1 MLFSTAQPTGGENRT
16 LKPHAHPPLWT
27 RPRALG
33 CPPLCVDASVPC
45 GFAPPGPP
53 AARVGPPSLRRDG
66 SGSSP
71 SSRSA
76 PGCRARG
83 GERCSGRDLGRPVGG
98 GWAMSRRNVGSMRV
112 RRHDADGD
120 PRSAPGSVRR
130 RTAPIRS
137 VCSTSARKR
146 PVMPEPRRT
155 GPSSIPASRSQGPP
169 SPSPWSSG
177 LRRTGSGIRLAAVLP
192 PSLQSLGQPLCATQ
206 TPQRRHE
213 PLVLG
218 FRQPHSERTDQ

>member
-1 MLFSTAQPTGGENRT
+1 
-16 LKPHAHPPLWT
+16 
-27 RPRALG
+27 
-33 CPPLCVDASVPC
+33 
-45 GFAPPGPP
+45 
-53 AARVGPPSLRRDG
+53 
-66 SGSSP
+66 
-71 SSRSA
+71 
-76 PGCRARG
+76 
-83 GERCSGRDLGRPVGG
+83 
-98 GWAMSRRNVGSMRV
+98 MSRRNVGSMRV

-206 TPQRRHE
+206 TPQRCHE

-218 FRQPHSERTDQ
+218 FRRPHSERTDLGTEADRSRHGSGPISTCSAPSVTRGPLLPDYGGGGANGTRTRNPLLAKQVRYQLRHSPD

>member
-1 MLFSTAQPTGGENRT
+1 
-16 LKPHAHPPLWT
+16 
-27 RPRALG
+27 
-33 CPPLCVDASVPC
+33 
-45 GFAPPGPP
+45 
-53 AARVGPPSLRRDG
+53 
-66 SGSSP
+66 
-71 SSRSA
+71 
-76 PGCRARG
+76 
-83 GERCSGRDLGRPVGG
+83 
-98 GWAMSRRNVGSMRV
+98 MSRRNVGSMRV

-218 FRQPHSERTDQ
+218 FRQPHSERTDLGTEADRSRRVPHRRLHADHYCPTTAKVELTGLEPVTPCLQSRCATNCAIAPGEADGESTADRRRSRPSRSGR

>member
-1 MLFSTAQPTGGENRT
+1 
-16 LKPHAHPPLWT
+16 
-27 RPRALG
+27 
-33 CPPLCVDASVPC
+33 
-45 GFAPPGPP
+45 
-53 AARVGPPSLRRDG
+53 
-66 SGSSP
+66 
-71 SSRSA
+71 
-76 PGCRARG
+76 
-83 GERCSGRDLGRPVGG
+83 
-98 GWAMSRRNVGSMRV
+98 MSRRNVGSMRV

-120 PRSAPGSVRR
+120 PRSAPGSVCR

-218 FRQPHSERTDQ
+218 FRQPHSERTDLGTEADRSRRVPHRRLHADHYCPTTAEVELTGLEPVPPCLQSRCATNCAIAPTNRPGR

>member
-1 MLFSTAQPTGGENRT
+1 
-16 LKPHAHPPLWT
+16 
-27 RPRALG
+27 
-33 CPPLCVDASVPC
+33 
-45 GFAPPGPP
+45 
-53 AARVGPPSLRRDG
+53 
-66 SGSSP
+66 
-71 SSRSA
+71 
-76 PGCRARG
+76 
-83 GERCSGRDLGRPVGG
+83 
-98 GWAMSRRNVGSMRV
+98 MSRRNVGSMRV

-120 PRSAPGSVRR
+120 PRSAPGSVCR

-218 FRQPHSERTDQ
+218 FRQPHSERTDLGTEADRSRRVPHRRLHADHYCPTTAEVELTGLEPVTPCLQSRCATNCAIAPTNRPGR

>member
-1 MLFSTAQPTGGENRT
+1 
-16 LKPHAHPPLWT
+16 
-27 RPRALG
+27 
-33 CPPLCVDASVPC
+33 
-45 GFAPPGPP
+45 
-53 AARVGPPSLRRDG
+53 
-66 SGSSP
+66 
-71 SSRSA
+71 
-76 PGCRARG
+76 
-83 GERCSGRDLGRPVGG
+83 
-98 GWAMSRRNVGSMRV
+98 MSRRNVGSMRV

-130 RTAPIRS
+130 RTTPIRS

-218 FRQPHSERTDQ
+218 FRRPHSERTDLGTEADRSRRVPHRRLHADHYCPTTAKVELTGLEPVTPCLQSRCATNCAIAPTNRPGR